1 MKATTVFMKEFDGRR
16 VYSKAV
22 KNTKDGEDKYAY
34 FTLRFRKGIELANK
48 TKIEIKKSFLGWQPG
63 KDGKEYWYEFVE
75 DFETVAGEYPQGFEE
90 IDDMDIPFA

>member
-1 MKATTVFMKEFDGRR
+1 MKTTVFMKEFDGRR

-22 KNTKDGEDKYAY
+22 KFSKDGEDKYAY

-48 TKIEIKKSFLGWQPG
+48 TKIEIKNSFLGWQPG

-75 DFETVAGEYPQGFEE
+75 DFETVAGDLPQGFEE
-90 IDDMDIPFA
+90 ISDDDIPFD